1 MIGIFTSIGPI
12 IEEVQEFKY
21 IHNINTAKAGHV
33 LLIFWLFMAFTITIS
48 YKKDLLA
55 NLVNVGYED
64 TIDNFD
70 DVLRSG
76 KPFCVAENTGHPHML
91 FNDPRNNVKELVD
104 NDKLVYFNF
113 TGVVPSW
120 IRNE

>member
-1 MIGIFTSIGPI
+1 MVGIFTSIGPI

-33 LLIFWLFMAFTITIS
+33 LLIFWLFMAFTLTIS
-48 YKKDLLA
+48 YKEVLLA

-64 TIDNFD
+64 TMDNFD

-76 KPFCVAENTGHPHML
+76 KPLCVGMTFNDLL

-113 TGVVPSW
+113 TGVVPAW
-120 IRNE
+120 IRNG